1 MKTALLALLL
11 LIHFVPAQA
20 NTLCNLGHQAE
31 FGSDAQLSKL
41 QELIQSDLDAK
52 FIAIVWRVDGTAK
65 SVIES
70 LLLYDRPAK
79 TLWRS
84 KVIRAGAEKL
94 PANWL
99 SWHDI
104 SDAQILALK
113 PAEGFDLPKMQSGKG
128 PIDVSKEA
136 AEFLRKELPTKKK

>member
-20 NTLCNLGHQAE
+20 DTLCNLGHQAE

-41 QELIQSDLDAK
+41 QELIQSDLDGK

>member
-20 NTLCNLGHQAE
+20 DTLCNLGHQAE

-41 QELIQSDLDAK
+41 QELIQSDQDGK
-52 FIAIVWRVDGTAK
+52 FIAIVWRIDGTPK

-70 LLLYDRPAK
+70 LILYDRPAK

-84 KVIRAGAEKL
+84 KVIRAGTERL
-94 PANWL
+94 PASWL
-99 SWHDI
+99 TWTDV

-113 PAEGFDLPKMQSGKG
+113 PADGFDLPKMQSGKG

-136 AEFLRKELPTKKK
+136 AEFLRKKMSAKKK